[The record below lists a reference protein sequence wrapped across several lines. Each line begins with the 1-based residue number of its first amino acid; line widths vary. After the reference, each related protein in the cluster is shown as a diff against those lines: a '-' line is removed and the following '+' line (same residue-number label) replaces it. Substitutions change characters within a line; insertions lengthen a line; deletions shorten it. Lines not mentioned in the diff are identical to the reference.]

1 MMMVAGVGGGV
12 RGEEREKGKI
22 EGRGRIG
29 EKNEREGSKVVE
41 KDIMAA
47 TTMVVVEA
55 RRGEEK
61 DEIQKKKWKKINMRR
76 KKKT

>member
-1 MMMVAGVGGGV
+1 MVAGVGGGV

>member
-1 MMMVAGVGGGV
+1 M
-12 RGEEREKGKI
+12 
-22 EGRGRIG
+22 
-29 EKNEREGSKVVE
+29 VVE

-55 RRGEEK
+55 RQGEEK
-61 DEIQKKKWKKINMRR
+61 DEIRKKKWKKINMRR